1 MKVDVPKGQSLF
13 LWGAR
18 NTGKSTY
25 LRTQYLSSIYYDLLK
40 SDVYAELNIKPWL
53 LREQLLAEPKEKLSH
68 PVILD
73 EVQKIPQLLDEVH
86 WLIEN
91 EGISFILCGSSAR
104 KLKRGGANLLAGRA
118 WGYSFYPL
126 VCKEIPD
133 FELLRALNNGLL
145 PINYLSVQPE
155 QSLRS
160 YVGMYLKEEIQSEGF
175 VRNLSGFSKFLDVV
189 GFSNGEMVDY
199 TNVARDC
206 GIDAK
211 TVKSYYQ
218 ILVDTLI
225 AYIIEP
231 FSIKKKRELIVA
243 TPKFYLFD
251 TGVANFLTNK
261 KITSLTGFD
270 AGNSF
275 EHFILMEIMAYIG
288 MHGKNQ
294 QVKYWRTKNKLE
306 VDFILDQGNV
316 AVEVKLSADPQPKDL
331 KGLFAFYQ
339 DYKPKHSL
347 VVCNANKKRVVKRD
361 AEFSYE
367 ILPWKQFIDN
377 MWQGQYF

>member
-25 LRTQYLSSIYYDLLK
+25 LRTQYPSSIYYDLLK

-160 YVGMYLKEEIQSEGF
+160 YIGMYLKEEIQSEGF

-199 TNVARDC
+199 TSVARDC

-225 AYIIEP
+225 AYSIEP

-261 KITSLTGFD
+261 KITSLSGFD

-306 VDFILDQGNV
+306 VDFILDQGNI
-316 AVEVKLSADPQPKDL
+316 AVEVKLSPDPQPKDL

-339 DYKPKHSL
+339 DYKPKYSL
-347 VVCNANKKRVVKRD
+347 VVCNSNKKRVVKRD